1 MPAST
6 KTEDISSHNMSN
18 ETLRRKHH
26 VLHGERQ
33 AILARQ
39 NKKFE
44 ANIARNVA
52 TLTEDTISDVGKMDD
67 STQPGSTIE
76 INNTGNYTN
85 QF

>member
-6 KTEDISSHNMSN
+6 QTEDVDSPDMS
-18 ETLRRKHH
+18 TGPLRRKHH
-26 VLHGERQ
+26 VLPGERQ

-44 ANIARNVA
+44 ATIAHNVA
-52 TLTEDTISDVGKMDD
+52 TLTKDTISDVRQMDD